1 MDSNR
6 QVAPETADGLS
17 SIPSVTARVV
27 AFVAILLAGTC
38 GAFIGW
44 AVIKLQC
51 TGACNTPKSVGAIV
65 STLLFAGGTAV
76 ISVLSLRALAEWKAN
91 K

>member
-1 MDSNR
+1 MHPFVEVGP
-6 QVAPETADGLS
+6 QTPDGLS
-17 SIPSVTARVV
+17 SIPSVTARIV
-27 AFVAILLAGTC
+27 AFAAILVAGAS

-44 AVIKLQC
+44 AVVKLQC
-51 TGACNTPKSVGAIV
+51 TGVCTTPKSIGAVV
-65 STLLFAGGTAV
+65 STILFAGGTAV